1 VRPQRIHGID
11 VARAIA
17 ILGMVLVNFRGKL
30 SAYASDLAW
39 LEWASN
45 RIEGKPAALFVV
57 LAGIGISL
65 RTRRAREHLRREQV
79 SLLQRAAILF
89 GLGMLMLPLW
99 DWDILHFYGVFLAL
113 AALWLDVRDRTLLWL
128 AGFFVAGEVVLF
140 NAFDWWADKDVWSAR
155 GAVKNVWFNGLHPVF
170 PWMAFLLLGMWLGR
184 LDLRDPALRRRL
196 ILVALALAILAECF
210 DAAAR
215 PGDLGKLVDCQWLR
229 TWPRPA
235 RPMFVLSGTA
245 IAVVVLCA
253 CIELAERGAN
263 NRLVL
268 ALVATGQL
276 AFTLYVLHAI
286 VIVVSMRVG
295 FSALALELAMIY
307 GASFF
312 AAGVIASVWWRKRA
326 HEGPLE
332 GIIRRV
338 ADHQVASRKPS

>member
-1 VRPQRIHGID
+1 MRPQRIQGID

-17 ILGMVLVNFRGKL
+17 ILGMVLVNVRGKL
-30 SAYASDLAW
+30 LAYTSDLAW

-45 RIEGKPAALFVV
+45 RLEGKPAALFVV

-65 RTRRAREHLRREQV
+65 RARRASNQLRREQV

-89 GLGMLMLPLW
+89 ALGMLMLPLW

-113 AALWLDVRDRTLLWL
+113 AALWLGVRDRTLLGL
-128 AGFFVAGEVVLF
+128 AAFFVAGEVVLF
-140 NAFDWWADKDVWSAR
+140 TAFDWWADKDVWSAR

-170 PWMAFLLLGMWLGR
+170 PWMAFLLFGMWLGR
-184 LDLRDPALRRRL
+184 HDLRDRALRNRL
-196 ILVALALAILAECF
+196 LLVALALAIVAECL

-215 PGDLGKLVDCQWLR
+215 PGELGKLIDSHWLR

-235 RPMFVLSGTA
+235 RPMFVLSGSA

-253 CIELAERGAN
+253 CIELAERCAN
-263 NRLVL
+263 NRIVL

-286 VIVVSMRVG
+286 ALLVPMHLG
-295 FSALALELAMIY
+295 LSASLERALLY
-307 GASFF
+307 GAALFIV
-312 AAGVIASVWWRKRA
+312 GVIASVWWRKHFR
-326 HEGPLE
+326 EGPLE
-332 GIIRRV
+332 GLVRRV